1 MPSNDF
7 CVSQRSSSFK
17 RSERGPWV
25 GPRRPKRE
33 CLAKEGCWHETPGST
48 VVVAT
53 WTVAEATVN
62 RKEDHEDYVNDLAAN
77 IAAVELMDVA
87 NNPMQTF
94 YNPKQYKAPPN
105 RELTEEERITV
116 NNGGTLAPTGIAGS
130 GVEALQIRGAPP
142 PPPEAP
148 TACEKKGEALR

>member
-1 MPSNDF
+1 M
-7 CVSQRSSSFK
+7 
-17 RSERGPWV
+17 
-25 GPRRPKRE
+25 
-33 CLAKEGCWHETPGST
+33 
-48 VVVAT
+48 
-53 WTVAEATVN
+53 N

-94 YNPKQYKAPPN
+94 YNPQQYKAPPN